1 MDPRVVDLPLI
12 ASSYYVPL
20 VIFSYLYFV
29 LRCGPRFMKDKP
41 PYSLKTFMQL
51 YNIIQILA
59 NLYVV
64 YDSIVAG
71 LFTNT
76 KLLCP
81 KQEFS
86 YDYTLLRITRRSMY
100 WYFLLKILDYVETG
114 MFVLRKKNKQV
125 TGLHLYHHVS
135 TLLFSWLGLR
145 YMSFVPSML
154 FAIANSS
161 IHVIMYTYYYLA
173 ARGPN
178 VQKLILP
185 LKPWITKMQMIQF
198 VALIVY
204 STQNFFPGCK
214 MAPHWVAVIFITN
227 LIINFS
233 LFYNFYQKAYN
244 KHKKI
249 K

>member
-1 MDPRVVDLPLI
+1 MKFSDPRVVDLPLI

-86 YDYTLLRITRRSMY
+86 YDYTLLRVINYNITLDYTIIFGDQSVPV
-100 WYFLLKILDYVETG
+100 LLK
-114 MFVLRKKNKQV
+114 
-125 TGLHLYHHVS
+125 
-135 TLLFSWLGLR
+135 
-145 YMSFVPSML
+145 
-154 FAIANSS
+154 
-161 IHVIMYTYYYLA
+161 
-173 ARGPN
+173 
-178 VQKLILP
+178 
-185 LKPWITKMQMIQF
+185 
-198 VALIVY
+198 
-204 STQNFFPGCK
+204 
-214 MAPHWVAVIFITN
+214 
-227 LIINFS
+227 
-233 LFYNFYQKAYN
+233 
-244 KHKKI
+244 
-249 K
+249 